1 MTVLQT
7 NRQKNRFPKERT
19 EDTDNTCQRRPTTKH
34 LQFQAGDYPSNIR
47 AVEEIKRGTI
57 Y

>member
-7 NRQKNRFPKERT
+7 NKQKNQFSTERT
-19 EDTDNTCQRRPTTKH
+19 EDTDHTCQRRPTTKH
-34 LQFQAGDYPSNIR
+34 LQFHAGTYPSNIR
-47 AVEEIKRGTI
+47 AVKEINRGTI